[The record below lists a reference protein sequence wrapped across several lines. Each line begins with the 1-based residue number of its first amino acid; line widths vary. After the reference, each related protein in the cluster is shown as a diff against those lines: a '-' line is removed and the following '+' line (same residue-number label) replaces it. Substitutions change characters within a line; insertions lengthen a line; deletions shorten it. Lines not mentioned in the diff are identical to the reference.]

1 MNSEPGHHTSLPPE
15 PAECARL
22 RRRLEVTVKRDA
34 EDCDCALLSGG
45 IDTTFVASSHPSPEK
60 LTVYTVALPGSTDL
74 EYARKAAELLGVE
87 NHIVIKPGR
96 EEYFRAVKWVMEK
109 LVTIDPVE
117 VSADA
122 VHYLSLSKALEDGC
136 RCVLS
141 GDGGDELFLGYS
153 FLFSKSDGELA
164 EWLERM
170 SRSAW
175 MPTLWVGDQLGL
187 EVKAPLYSL
196 EARSIAL
203 KTPVHC
209 MLDRS
214 RGIGKLPLRRSLLER
229 GLGLIAL
236 REKTPVTSGSG
247 SHSYLSSLA
256 EEYRGDIK
264 SEVIRSHLGFDPPGL
279 ERLFLGWLMTE
290 WRIQPPPVCGDEDER
305 CPVCGRCLE
314 RGYCRFCGS
323 YFPDRSV

>member
-1 MNSEPGHHTSLPPE
+1 MDGESARSHRLPLEPE
-15 PAECARL
+15 ECTRL
-22 RRRLEVTVKRDA
+22 RRRLECIVKR
-34 EDCDCALLSGG
+34 ETEECDCTLLSGG
-45 IDTTFVASSHPSPEK
+45 IDTTFVASSHPNPSGI
-60 LTVYTVALPGSTDL
+60 TAYTVALPGSTDL
-74 EYARKAAELLGVE
+74 EYARKAAELLGIESHV
-87 NHIVIKPGR
+87 IIKPGR
-96 EEYFRAVKWVMEK
+96 EDYLRAVRWVMER

-136 RCVLS
+136 KCVLS

-153 FLFSKSDGELA
+153 FLFSKSDGELE

-187 EVKAPLYSL
+187 KVKAPLYSL

-203 KTPVHC
+203 QTPVNC
-209 MLDRS
+209 MLDRGK
-214 RGIGKLPLRRSLLER
+214 GIGKLPLRRSLLER

-264 SEVIRSHLGFDPPGL
+264 SGVVRSHLGFDPPGL
-279 ERLFLGWLMTE
+279 ERLFLGWLMTM
-290 WRIQPPPVCGDEDER
+290 WGIQPPPVCGDDNER
-305 CPVCGRCLE
+305 CPVCGKCLE

-323 YFPDRSV
+323 YFPDRSI